1 MKVRLTSAMPTYDVK
16 TGNYMVQLNFG
27 EVIKNEPQIAARL
40 PSSGVDS
47 SSLSEVA
54 VNKLILI
61 VNLEEAKYFRVG
73 STWELEIKESGVS
86 LKPADERG

>member
-1 MKVRLTSAMPTYDVK
+1 MKVRLTSAMSTYDVK

-40 PSSGVDS
+40 PSSDVDS

-73 STWELEIKESGVS
+73 ST
-86 LKPADERG
+86 